1 MNKNDDVRNIQLKF
15 RVNEEERKFIEK
27 KAEVA
32 GCKNVSSYLRKMAI
46 TGQII
51 KYDSLTLKDLQRRV
65 INIQSNINQI
75 ALQVNSTKN
84 VYADDIKEV
93 QEKVGEIWRSLISIQ
108 SALLLTNQ

>member
-1 MNKNDDVRNIQLKF
+1 MSKNDEVRNIQMKF

-51 KYDSLTLKDLQRRV
+51 KYDSQTLKDLQRRV

-93 QEKVGEIWRSLISIQ
+93 QEKVGEIWQSLISIQ

>member
-1 MNKNDDVRNIQLKF
+1 
-15 RVNEEERKFIEK
+15 
-27 KAEVA
+27 
-32 GCKNVSSYLRKMAI
+32 MAI

-51 KYDSLTLKDLQRRV
+51 KYDSKTLKDLQRRV

-93 QEKVGEIWRSLISIQ
+93 QENVGEIWQSLICIQ

>member
-1 MNKNDDVRNIQLKF
+1 MEKDKEVRDIRMMF

-27 KAEVA
+27 KSEVA

-51 KYDSLTLKDLQRRV
+51 KYDSKTLKDLQRRV

-93 QEKVGEIWRSLISIQ
+93 QEKVGEIWQSLISIQ

>member
-1 MNKNDDVRNIQLKF
+1 MEKDKEVRDIRMMF

-27 KAEVA
+27 KSEVA

-51 KYDSLTLKDLQRRV
+51 KYDSKTLKDLQRRV